1 MIPGA
6 AFTHKLHLIYLVND
20 LLHYWLVQAF
30 QTRVHIKDKRVNL
43 INNHDNNNN

>member
-20 LLHYWLVQAF
+20 LLHYWLVQTFEIAYKL
-30 QTRVHIKDKRVNL
+30 KDNSL
-43 INNHDNNNN
+43 CSF